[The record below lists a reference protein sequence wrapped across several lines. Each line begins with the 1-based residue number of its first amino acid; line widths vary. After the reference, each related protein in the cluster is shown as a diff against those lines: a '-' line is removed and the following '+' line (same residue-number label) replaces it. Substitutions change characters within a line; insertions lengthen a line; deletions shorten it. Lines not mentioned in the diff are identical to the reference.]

1 MSAFTINLSW
11 TQMEMIQ
18 LTLQSVA
25 QIHVGSQEDSINFKA
40 SYLGAKPAVTQS
52 VAHFFP

>member
-1 MSAFTINLSW
+1 
-11 TQMEMIQ
+11 MEMIQ

-25 QIHVGSQEDSINFKA
+25 QIHLGSQDDSINKKA

>member
-25 QIHVGSQEDSINFKA
+25 QIHLGSQDDPNNLKA
-40 SYLGAKPAVTQS
+40 SYLSANPAVT
-52 VAHFFP
+52 